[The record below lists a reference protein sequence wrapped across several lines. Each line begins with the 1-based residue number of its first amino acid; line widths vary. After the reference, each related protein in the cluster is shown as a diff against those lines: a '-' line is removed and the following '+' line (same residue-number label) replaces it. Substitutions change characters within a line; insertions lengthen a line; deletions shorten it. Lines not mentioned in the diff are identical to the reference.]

1 MKKPVA
7 WILLVLLLLGL
18 AHSTYSMFMG
28 RLTQGLFILPLLM
41 VIYVWIVGRK
51 QTEEQE
57 EPEERDSDRPSG
69 DRDS

>member
-1 MKKPVA
+1 
-7 WILLVLLLLGL
+7 
-18 AHSTYSMFMG
+18 MFMG